1 MSAFELVFGL
11 MSIITS
17 LALTHLLSG
26 FVGLLRNVERV
37 RFSTPHALW
46 AWAAFAST
54 IGNWASYWGLRTLT
68 AWPAWAV
75 LLTVATTIFQYVF
88 CALVT
93 PETPA
98 EGEIDLVA
106 FHQREHRRYIL
117 ASVGLFGLSV
127 VFGLAFGGASYYADW
142 WRDTVFS
149 VAGVALGLVALL
161 VRARWTQIVSAAAIA
176 AVATYYMIIT
186 CNVVSAT

>member
-17 LALTHLLSG
+17 LALTHLLAG
-26 FVGLLRNVERV
+26 FVGLLRGTERV
-37 RFSTPHALW
+37 RFSALHALW
-46 AWAAFAST
+46 AWSAFAST

-68 AWPAWAV
+68 SWPAWTV
-75 LLTVATTIFQYVF
+75 LLTVATTICQYVF

-98 EGEIDLVA
+98 EGEIDLLA

-117 ASVGLFGLSV
+117 ASVALFGLSMA
-127 VFGLAFGGASYYADW
+127 FALAFGGAKYYAA
-142 WRDTVFS
+142 WRRDSVFS
-149 VAGVALGLVALL
+149 ILGVALGLLAFF
-161 VRARWTQIVSAAAIA
+161 VRARWAQIVA
-176 AVATYYMIIT
+176 AVTIAVLLTYYMIVT
-186 CNVVSAT
+186 CNVVAT